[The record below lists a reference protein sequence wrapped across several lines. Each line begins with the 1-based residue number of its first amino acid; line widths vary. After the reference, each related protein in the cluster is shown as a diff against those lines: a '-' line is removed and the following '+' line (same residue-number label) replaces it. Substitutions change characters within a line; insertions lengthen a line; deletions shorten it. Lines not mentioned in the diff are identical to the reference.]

1 MRISDWSSDVCSS
14 DLPRRRTRWR
24 TPRPALEQIQADS
37 GSISIM
43 IGLVIV
49 THGRL
54 AEEFVTAMEHVVGK
68 QERIGTICI
77 GPDDD
82 MEARRADIAAAIA
95 DADTGGGVIVLTAL
109 CGGTPSN
116 LATSPTEARRIEV
129 NQ

>member
-1 MRISDWSSDVCSS
+1 MSRSPSGVPAGDTGRFMSPNGSPPGCTPRVFRPRSLIAI
-14 DLPRRRTRWR
+14 LEPRRRTRWR
-24 TPRPALEQIQADS
+24 TPRPALEPIQADS

-77 GPDDD
+77 RS
-82 MEARRADIAAAIA
+82 EEH
-95 DADTGGGVIVLTAL
+95 
-109 CGGTPSN
+109 
-116 LATSPTEARRIEV
+116 TSELQSLMRISYAV
-129 NQ
+129 FCLK